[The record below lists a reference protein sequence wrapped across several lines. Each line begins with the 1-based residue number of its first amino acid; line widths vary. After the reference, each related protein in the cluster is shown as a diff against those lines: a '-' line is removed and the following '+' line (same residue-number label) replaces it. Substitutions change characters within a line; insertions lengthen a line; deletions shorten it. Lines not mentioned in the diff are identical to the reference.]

1 MIGNTPM
8 IKIKYKYNN
17 KINEVYTKL
26 EYYNYSGSIKD
37 RIVKYIIEK
46 NNLPKGSTVCEATS
60 GNTGI
65 ALAALGAK
73 YGLKVV
79 IFIPKSASIERIN
92 LMRLY
97 GATVIITE
105 SFDEAIKG
113 AFNYSVENNCFL
125 CDQFNNKLN
134 LEAHYNTTAVEI
146 YNSVNNIGAFIS
158 GVGTGGTLMGIS
170 KYLKSKN
177 PNTKCVALEPASMPL
192 ISENKI
198 IGPHKIEGIGDDF
211 VPSLVDRDIIDDIIL
226 VNDDDAVNMSRL
238 LSKYLGLGVGISSGA
253 NFIASVLTKDKMD
266 ENVVTVFADD
276 SKKYLSTDLMKDI
289 DTNKEFISNKI
300 ELIEIKKAD

>member
-1 MIGNTPM
+1 
-8 IKIKYKYNN
+8 
-17 KINEVYTKL
+17 
-26 EYYNYSGSIKD
+26 
-37 RIVKYIIEK
+37 
-46 NNLPKGSTVCEATS
+46 
-60 GNTGI
+60 
-65 ALAALGAK
+65 
-73 YGLKVV
+73 
-79 IFIPKSASIERIN
+79 
-92 LMRLY
+92 
-97 GATVIITE
+97 
-105 SFDEAIKG
+105 
-113 AFNYSVENNCFL
+113 
-125 CDQFNNKLN
+125 
-134 LEAHYNTTAVEI
+134 
-146 YNSVNNIGAFIS
+146 
-158 GVGTGGTLMGIS
+158 
-170 KYLKSKN
+170 
-177 PNTKCVALEPASMPL
+177 MPL